1 MTVYAITDTKKGRT
15 GIAPTHLQTTPARH
29 LIITSRSHRLK
40 SDSIQ
45 TCRILAYFVL
55 GRFHCPGWCTMCSDA
70 VTVRTPLVDV
80 TILPTTGCC
89 SATAAADADEDGTPG
104 KPGNYRHFRQPSSRF
119 SCRW

>member
-1 MTVYAITDTKKGRT
+1 MRG
-15 GIAPTHLQTTPARH
+15 
-29 LIITSRSHRLK
+29 
-40 SDSIQ
+40 
-45 TCRILAYFVL
+45 
-55 GRFHCPGWCTMCSDA
+55 DA

-89 SATAAADADEDGTPG
+89 SAAATAAADEDGTPG